1 MHRLDPHLICRK
13 TRIRSNNLM
22 SKILASLFLK
32 TFLSS
37 CGINDEP
44 HSLRETAQCQD
55 SEARSI
61 NKSVSR
67 PDLVRK
73 IDNSSLLGSLK
84 DGGYV
89 IYFRHAT
96 TEKDYADQADPLMSL
111 DNCNSQRKLS
121 LQGQR
126 ESYDIGMAFAS
137 NAIPVGHIIVS
148 EYCRSWKTANLAFG
162 EWTQKDSRL
171 NFLPYDDYT
180 NDHIALMKKNV
191 MPLLTRP
198 PLPGTNTIIIG
209 HDDIFE
215 SATGIYPEPQG
226 VAYVLMPD
234 GKRGFNIIANV
245 LPSEWSA
252 L

>member
-1 MHRLDPHLICRK
+1 MI
-13 TRIRSNNLM
+13 RI
-22 SKILASLFLK
+22 ITSLLL
-32 TFLSS
+32 TTLLSS
-37 CGINDEP
+37 CGINDAP
-44 HSLRETAQCQD
+44 HSLREKSQCQD
-55 SEARSI
+55 SEEQSI
-61 NKSVSR
+61 VTSVSR
-67 PDLVRK
+67 PDSVRK
-73 IDNSSLLGSLK
+73 FDNSSLLASLK

-137 NAIPVGHIIVS
+137 KAIPVGHVIVS

-171 NFLPYDDYT
+171 NFLPYEDYT

-226 VAYVLMPD
+226 VAYVLKPD